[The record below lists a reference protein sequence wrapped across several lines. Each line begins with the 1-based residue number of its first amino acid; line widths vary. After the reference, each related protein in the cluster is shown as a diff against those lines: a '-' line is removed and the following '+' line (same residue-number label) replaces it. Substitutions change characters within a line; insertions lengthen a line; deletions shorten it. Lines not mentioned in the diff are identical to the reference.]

1 MRSSDDAL
9 AQCQHDNDMADTD
22 TASPSN
28 QEAMPASRPDINE
41 ETIRQ
46 WLLDHPDFF
55 VKHADL
61 LDRLKL
67 PAEEGWN
74 GPTLSLLQ
82 FQLQRLRQQRDA
94 LERDIA
100 RFLRIGHDNTHLF
113 HRMHE
118 LHLGLISAE
127 TPADM
132 LTHLRHAMEG
142 QFKVDTLFIQSW
154 EVPKTP
160 VPGLRQ
166 LGLQPDWLALFKAA
180 LKPRH
185 PVCGPVT
192 QQWQKLLVCHLEKNQ
207 VRSLCALPL
216 GFRRA
221 WGVLVLGSLDRYR
234 FTQERDTLFLQQLGD
249 VISARLGLLFDDP
262 WPMTE
267 PADHPTDDEER

>member
-1 MRSSDDAL
+1 MTSSNDRL
-9 AQCQHDNDMADTD
+9 AQCQNDNDMADTD
-22 TASPSN
+22 AASSSD
-28 QEAMPASRPDINE
+28 QEAMPASWSDISE
-41 ETIRQ
+41 ETVRQ

-67 PAEEGWN
+67 PAEAGRN

-118 LHLGLISAE
+118 LHLGLISAD

-132 LTHLRHAMEG
+132 LTHLRHAMEE

-160 VPGLRQ
+160 VPGLMQ
-166 LGLQPDWLALFKAA
+166 LGLQPDWQTLFKQA
-180 LKPRH
+180 LHPRR

-192 QQWQKLLVCHLEKNQ
+192 QQWQKLLVRHLEKNQ

-216 GFRRA
+216 GFRRV

-249 VISARLGLLFDDP
+249 VVSARLGPLFDDP
-262 WPMTE
+262 WPVSASHDTGNNE
-267 PADHPTDDEER
+267 DR